1 MKKQMR
7 TERKTAPM
15 FFKNPKP
22 NKLPSLLQHNTKD
35 YFTEDSCT
43 KNRRTRHSSMA
54 EMNLHIK

>member
-1 MKKQMR
+1 M
-7 TERKTAPM
+7 TAPM